1 MSRNGIH
8 VIQFLILQKQMPFSG
23 QIGRV
28 GNTVF
33 DDVIILVIATKN
45 DVMAAAAT
53 LTCRVV
59 FNHPFFFFSGLA
71 ASPLYSLPHT
81 QYPYSMLGDQLAA
94 W

>member
-1 MSRNGIH
+1 
-8 VIQFLILQKQMPFSG
+8 MPFSG

-33 DDVIILVIATKN
+33 DDVIILVIATKT

-59 FNHPFFFFSGLA
+59 FNHPFFLFRFSCFT
-71 ASPLYSLPHT
+71 SVFITPHAI
-81 QYPYSMLGDQLAA
+81 SIFNVG
-94 W
+94 